1 MSTDPRTTLTPQ
13 EERLALFEK
22 ECLDLSRAMDDLM
35 VIVNAEKSKQSLY
48 RRILTSMAKKINGW
62 VEEDPSDD
70 VLRALPIQLD
80 VLMATKQRE
89 IEQVQERM
97 ESLKN
102 TVNKSIIR
110 RERARRARM
119 ARCIGRVKK

>member
-1 MSTDPRTTLTPQ
+1 MSHEVRTTLTPQ

-22 ECLDLSRAMDDLM
+22 ECLDLCQAMDDLQ
-35 VIVNAEKSKQSLY
+35 VIVNEAKAKTELY
-48 RRILTSMAKKINGW
+48 HRILVSLARKINGLA
-62 VEEDPSDD
+62 EERPSDD

-80 VLMATKQRE
+80 VLLATKQRE
-89 IEQVQERM
+89 MEHVCERM

-102 TVNKSIIR
+102 TISKSAAR
-110 RERARRARM
+110 RERARRAKV